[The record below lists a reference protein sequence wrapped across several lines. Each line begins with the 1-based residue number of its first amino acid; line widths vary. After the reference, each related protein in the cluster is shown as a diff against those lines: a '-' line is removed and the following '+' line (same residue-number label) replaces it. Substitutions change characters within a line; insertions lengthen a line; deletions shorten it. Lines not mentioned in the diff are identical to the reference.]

1 MAHKKGQGSVRNG
14 RDSNAKYL
22 GVKKYAGE
30 SVKAGNIIVRQR
42 GSHFHKG
49 TNVGMG
55 KDFTL
60 FSLVDGKVKFERLD
74 AKRQKV
80 SVYPDEAN

>member
-49 TNVGMG
+49 ENVGMG

-60 FSLVDGKVKFERLD
+60 FSLVDGVVKFERLD

-80 SVYPDEAN
+80 SVYTEEAN

>member
-30 SVKAGNIIVRQR
+30 TIKAGGIIVRQR
-42 GSHFHKG
+42 GSHFHPG

-55 KDFTL
+55 RDFTL
-60 FSLVDGKVKFERLD
+60 FALVDGKVKIEQN
-74 AKRQKV
+74 AGAQKV
-80 SVYPDEAN
+80 SVYPES

>member
-30 SVKAGNIIVRQR
+30 TVKAGNIIVRQR

-49 TNVGMG
+49 NNVGMG

-60 FSLVDGKVKFERLD
+60 FSLVDGTVKFERID
-74 AKRQKV
+74 VKRQKV
-80 SVYPDEAN
+80 SVYPEEA

>member
-30 SVKAGNIIVRQR
+30 TVKAGNIRQGWQHYR
-42 GSHFHKG
+42 SSAR
-49 TNVGMG
+49 
-55 KDFTL
+55 
-60 FSLVDGKVKFERLD
+60 FSLPQGQQCRYGQGLYLVLPR
-74 AKRQKV
+74 
-80 SVYPDEAN
+80 

>member
-14 RDSNAKYL
+14 RESAAQRL
-22 GVKKYAGE
+22 GVKIWGGQKCL
-30 SVKAGNIIVRQR
+30 AGNIIVRQR

-80 SVYPDEAN
+80 SVYPEEN